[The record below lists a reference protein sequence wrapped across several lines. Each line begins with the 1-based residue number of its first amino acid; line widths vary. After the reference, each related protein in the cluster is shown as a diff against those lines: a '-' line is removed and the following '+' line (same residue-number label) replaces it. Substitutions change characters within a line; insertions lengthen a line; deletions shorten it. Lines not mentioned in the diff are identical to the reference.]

1 MEKIFAP
8 IDNKN
13 IMEDAF
19 EDDVFQGFYWASEHR
34 ASKRRHLIGNVQTEN
49 YDAMVDV
56 KWAWGEHSIDI
67 QVLGTRPAEDIDE
80 VRREVF
86 ELYEH
91 TFKAWECEDNP
102 ALIVETSQVL
112 GILTI
117 WFYFEIMA

>member
-1 MEKIFAP
+1 MEKIPAN

-13 IMEDAF
+13 IMEDALD
-19 EDDVFQGFYWASEHR
+19 EEVFKGFYIGNEGGSC
-34 ASKRRHLIGNVQTEN
+34 RRHVIGNVDTEN
-49 YDAMVDV
+49 YSAIVEA
-56 KWAWGEHSIDI
+56 KWNFGENTIDI
-67 QVLGTRPAEDIDE
+67 QLVGTKPGDEPDE

-86 ELYEH
+86 EHYER

-117 WFYFEIMA
+117 WFYFTA